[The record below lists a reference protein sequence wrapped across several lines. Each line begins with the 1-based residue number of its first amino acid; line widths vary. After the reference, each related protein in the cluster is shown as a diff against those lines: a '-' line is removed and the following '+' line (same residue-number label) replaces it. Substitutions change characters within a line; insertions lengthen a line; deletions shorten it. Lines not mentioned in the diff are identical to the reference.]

1 MGTQSFREEID
12 IDLQRYGQVFKRQ
25 WLPAVGVFGTVAVLS
40 ALAAMS
46 QQPSY
51 SASGKVLV
59 KIDRTS
65 SLTGLDTAGATA
77 IGRQGA
83 VGSDTDPIVTQV
95 ETIRSLPIAEV
106 AIADLKLTDDEGQP
120 LSPVGF
126 LEVLTVKPIPGT
138 DMIEVGYED
147 EDPERAAAVV
157 NKVIQAY
164 RNNNIATNQAEAAAA
179 RQFITEQLPKTE
191 AAVREAEVALQRFK
205 EQNQVI
211 LLDEESRETVKAMKR
226 LDDEIAKVRTQFVNA
241 ETRSRELQQQ
251 LRMSP
256 EQAVSATALSQSP
269 AIQEVFA
276 QLQQIQG
283 KLDLERAR
291 YRSTHPTIATLEQQ
305 EALLRQRLQGRVVQ
319 LVGQSRVS
327 ERDIQMG
334 ALAQNLTAGLVQ
346 SEVERVAL
354 ANQIA
359 ELNRLQAEQRSRAVT
374 IPRLEAAQRELER
387 RLAAAQGTYES
398 LLQRLQEVQVAEN
411 QTVDNVR
418 VISAALVPEKPAASS
433 KKLILLGGL
442 LLGAA
447 MGTVT
452 AFLVDLLD
460 RSVKTIPNAQQ
471 LLHYPLLGV
480 VPAWK
485 QASKR
490 PDLLPMLQSDGSQ
503 FADIRHAY
511 QVLQSNL
518 GLLDSEF
525 RLKTLVITSSVPQE
539 GKSQVAANLA
549 MAIAQAGQ
557 AVLLVDADFHRA
569 TQHKIWNVD
578 GAGGLTDVLAHRA
591 ELADR
596 IQPVAPNLALLA
608 AGSLAASTTAALTP
622 QKLLPLIAAA
632 VQQYDVVIFDAPAL
646 SGAADASTL
655 GKLADGTL
663 LVVRPTTAVEDLKAT
678 RGLLN
683 LSRQHVLGIVANGV
697 APIRN
702 PNRYFALTQEVAFA
716 KPVKPAAPNFE
727 QLFPIEQYSQNG
739 QSAESQESSNLEVAS

>member
-1 MGTQSFREEID
+1 MSTQSFREEVD
-12 IDLQRYGQVFKRQ
+12 IDLQRYAQVLKRR
-25 WLPAVGVFGTVAVLS
+25 WLPAVGVFSTVAVLS
-40 ALAAMS
+40 TLAALS

-51 SASGKVLV
+51 VAAGRVLV

-65 SLTGLDTAGATA
+65 SLTGLDAAGAAA

-83 VGSDTDPIVTQV
+83 VGSDTDPIATQV
-95 ETIRSLPIAEV
+95 ETIRSLPIAE
-106 AIADLKLTDDEGQP
+106 ATITALRLADDEGQP

-138 DMIEVGYED
+138 DMIEIGYQD

-164 RNNNIATNQAEAAAA
+164 RNNNIATNQADAAAA
-179 RQFITEQLPKTE
+179 RKFITEQLPRTE
-191 AAVREAEVALQRFK
+191 ATVREAEVALQRFK

-226 LDDEIAKVRTQFVNA
+226 LDDEIARVRTQFVNA
-241 ETRSRELQQQ
+241 TTRSRELQQQ

-269 AIQEVFA
+269 AIQEVFS

-283 KLDLERAR
+283 QLDLERAR
-291 YRSTHPTIATLEQQ
+291 YRPTHPTIATLEQQ
-305 EALLRQRLQGRVVQ
+305 EALLQQRLQGRVAQ

-327 ERDIQMG
+327 ERDIQLG
-334 ALAQNLTAGLVQ
+334 ALAQDLTANLVQ

-354 ANQIA
+354 GSQIA
-359 ELNRLQAEQRSRAVT
+359 ELARLQAEQRSRAVT
-374 IPRLEAAQRELER
+374 IPRLEATQRELER

-398 LLQRLQEVQVAEN
+398 LLQRLQEVQVAED
-411 QTVDNVR
+411 QTIDNVR
-418 VISAALVPEKPAASS
+418 VISAAVAPEKPAASS

-442 LLGAA
+442 VLGSA
-447 MGTVT
+447 MGVVT
-452 AFLVDLLD
+452 AFLLDLCD

-480 VPAWK
+480 VPSWK
-485 QASKR
+485 RSGRRQ
-490 PDLLPMLQSDGSQ
+490 DLLPMQQSDGSL
-503 FADIRHAY
+503 FAGVHHAY
-511 QVLQSNL
+511 RVLQSNL

-525 RLKTLVITSSVPQE
+525 SLKTLVVTSSVPQE

-549 MAIAQAGQ
+549 MAIAQSGQ
-557 AVLLVDADFHRA
+557 TVLLVDANFHHS
-569 TQHKIWNVD
+569 TQHQMWNAN
-578 GAGGLTDVLAHRA
+578 GAIGLAEVLEGRA
-591 ELADR
+591 ELADT
-596 IQPVAPNLALLA
+596 IQTVAPSLELLA
-608 AGSLAASTTAALTP
+608 AGNLASSTPTSLTP
-622 QKLLPLIAAA
+622 QKLLPVIAAMG
-632 VQQYDVVIFDAPAL
+632 QRYDVVIFDTPAL

-655 GKLADGTL
+655 GKLTDGML
-663 LVVRPTTAVEDLKAT
+663 LVVRPTTDVEDLKAT
-678 RGLLN
+678 RSLLN
-683 LSRQHVLGIVANGV
+683 LARPHVLGIVANGV

-716 KPVKPAAPNFE
+716 KPVKPVSSFE
-727 QLFPIEQYSQNG
+727 QLFPIEQHSQNG

>member
-1 MGTQSFREEID
+1 MSTQSFREEVD
-12 IDLQRYGQVFKRQ
+12 IDLQRYAQVLKRR
-25 WLPAVGVFGTVAVLS
+25 WLPAVGVFSTVAVLS
-40 ALAAMS
+40 TLAALS

-51 SASGKVLV
+51 VAAGRVLV

-65 SLTGLDTAGATA
+65 SLTGLDAAGAAA

-83 VGSDTDPIVTQV
+83 VGSDTDPIATQV
-95 ETIRSLPIAEV
+95 ETIRSLPIAE
-106 AIADLKLTDDEGQP
+106 ATITALRLADDEGQP

-138 DMIEVGYED
+138 DMIEIGYQD

-164 RNNNIATNQAEAAAA
+164 RNNNIATNQADAAAA
-179 RQFITEQLPKTE
+179 RKFITEQLPRTE
-191 AAVREAEVALQRFK
+191 ATVREAEVALQRFK

-226 LDDEIAKVRTQFVNA
+226 LDDEIARVRTQFVNA
-241 ETRSRELQQQ
+241 TTRSRELQQQ

-269 AIQEVFA
+269 AIQEVFS
-276 QLQQIQG
+276 QLQRVQG
-283 KLDLERAR
+283 QLDLERAR
-291 YRSTHPTIATLEQQ
+291 YRPTHPTIAMLEQQ
-305 EALLRQRLQGRVVQ
+305 EALLQQRLQERVAQ

-327 ERDIQMG
+327 ERDIQLG
-334 ALAQNLTAGLVQ
+334 ALAQDLTANLVQ

-354 ANQIA
+354 GSQIA
-359 ELNRLQAEQRSRAVT
+359 ELARLQAEQRSRAVT
-374 IPRLEAAQRELER
+374 IPRLEATQRELER

-398 LLQRLQEVQVAEN
+398 LLQRLQEVQVAED
-411 QTVDNVR
+411 QTIDNVR
-418 VISAALVPEKPAASS
+418 VISAAVVPEKPAASS

-442 LLGAA
+442 VLGSA
-447 MGTVT
+447 MGVVT
-452 AFLVDLLD
+452 AFLLDLCD

-480 VPAWK
+480 VPSWK
-485 QASKR
+485 RSGRRQ
-490 PDLLPMLQSDGSQ
+490 DLLPMQQSDGSL
-503 FADIRHAY
+503 FAGVHHAY
-511 QVLQSNL
+511 RVLQSNL

-525 RLKTLVITSSVPQE
+525 SLKTLVVTSSVPQE

-549 MAIAQAGQ
+549 MAIAQSGQ
-557 AVLLVDADFHRA
+557 TVLLVDANFHHS
-569 TQHKIWNVD
+569 TQHQMWNAN
-578 GAGGLTDVLAHRA
+578 GAIGLAEVLEGRA
-591 ELADR
+591 ELADT
-596 IQPVAPNLALLA
+596 IQTVAPNLALLA
-608 AGSLAASTTAALTP
+608 AGNLASSTPTALTP
-622 QKLLPLIAAA
+622 QKLLPVIAAMG
-632 VQQYDVVIFDAPAL
+632 QRYDVVIFDTPAL

-655 GKLADGTL
+655 GKLTDGML
-663 LVVRPTTAVEDLKAT
+663 LVVRPTTDVEDLKAT
-678 RGLLN
+678 RSLLN
-683 LSRQHVLGIVANGV
+683 LARPHVLGIVANGV

-716 KPVKPAAPNFE
+716 KPVKPVPSFE
-727 QLFPIEQYSQNG
+727 QLFPIEQHSQNG

>member
-1 MGTQSFREEID
+1 MSTQSFREEVD
-12 IDLQRYGQVFKRQ
+12 IDLQRYAQVLKRR
-25 WLPAVGVFGTVAVLS
+25 WLPAVGMFSTVAVLS
-40 ALAAMS
+40 TLAALS

-51 SASGKVLV
+51 IAAGRVLV

-65 SLTGLDTAGATA
+65 SLIGLDTTGATA
-77 IGRQGA
+77 ISRQSA
-83 VGSDTDPIVTQV
+83 VGSETDPIVTQV
-95 ETIRSLPIAEV
+95 ETIRSLPIAEA
-106 AIADLKLTDDEGQP
+106 AIADLKLTDDKGQP

-138 DMIEVGYED
+138 DMIEVGYQD

-164 RNNNIATNQAEAAAA
+164 RNNNIATNQADAAAA
-179 RQFITEQLPKTE
+179 RKFITEQLPRTE
-191 AAVREAEVALQRFK
+191 ATVREAEVALQRFK

-226 LDDEIAKVRTQFVNA
+226 LDDEIARVRTQFVNA
-241 ETRSRELQQQ
+241 TTRSRELQQQ

-256 EQAVSATALSQSP
+256 EQAVTATALSQSP
-269 AIQEVFA
+269 AIQEVFS

-283 KLDLERAR
+283 QLDLERAR
-291 YRSTHPTIATLEQQ
+291 YRPTHPTIATLERQ
-305 EALLRQRLQGRVVQ
+305 EALLRQRLQGRVAQ

-334 ALAQNLTAGLVQ
+334 ALAQDLTANLVQ

-354 ANQIA
+354 GSQIA
-359 ELNRLQAEQRSRAVT
+359 ELARLQAEQRSRAVT
-374 IPRLEAAQRELER
+374 IPRLEATQRELER

-398 LLQRLQEVQVAEN
+398 LLQRLQEVQVAED
-411 QTVDNVR
+411 QTIDNVR

-480 VPAWK
+480 VPNWK
-485 QASKR
+485 QAGR
-490 PDLLPMLQSDGSQ
+490 RQDILPMQQSGSQ
-503 FADIRHAY
+503 YADIHHAY
-511 QVLQSNL
+511 RVLQSNL

-525 RLKTLVITSSVPQE
+525 GLKTLVVTSSVPQE

-557 AVLLVDADFHRA
+557 TVLLVDADFHHA
-569 TQHKIWNVD
+569 TQHQLWNVN
-578 GAGGLTDVLAHRA
+578 GSVGLAEVLEGRA
-591 ELADR
+591 ELIDT
-596 IQPVAPNLALLA
+596 IQPVAPNLELLA
-608 AGSLAASTTAALTP
+608 AGNLASSTPTAPTP
-622 QKLLPLIAAA
+622 QKLLPVIAAMG
-632 VQQYDVVIFDAPAL
+632 QRYDVVIFDTPAL

-655 GKLADGTL
+655 GKLTDGML
-663 LVVRPTTAVEDLKAT
+663 LVVRPTTDVEDLKAT
-678 RGLLN
+678 RSLLN
-683 LSRQHVLGIVANGV
+683 LARPHVLGIVANGV

-716 KPVKPAAPNFE
+716 KPVKSVPSFE
-727 QLFPIEQYSQNG
+727 QLFLIEQHSQNG

>member
-1 MGTQSFREEID
+1 MSTQSFREEVD
-12 IDLQRYGQVFKRQ
+12 IDLQRYAQVLKRR
-25 WLPAVGVFGTVAVLS
+25 WLPAVGVFSTVAVLS
-40 ALAAMS
+40 TLAALS

-51 SASGKVLV
+51 VASGKVLV

-65 SLTGLDTAGATA
+65 SLTGLDTTGATA
-77 IGRQGA
+77 ISRQSA
-83 VGSDTDPIVTQV
+83 VGSETDPIVTQV
-95 ETIRSLPIAEV
+95 ETIRSLPIAEA

-138 DMIEVGYED
+138 DMIEVGYQD

-164 RNNNIATNQAEAAAA
+164 RNSNIATNQADAAAA
-179 RQFITEQLPKTE
+179 RKFITEQLPRTE
-191 AAVREAEVALQRFK
+191 ATVREAEVALQRFK

-226 LDDEIAKVRTQFVNA
+226 LDDEIARVRTQFVNA
-241 ETRSRELQQQ
+241 TTRSRELQQQ

-256 EQAVSATALSQSP
+256 EQAVTATALSQSP
-269 AIQEVFA
+269 AIQEVFS

-283 KLDLERAR
+283 QLDLERAR
-291 YRSTHPTIATLEQQ
+291 YRPTHPTIATLEQQ
-305 EALLRQRLQGRVVQ
+305 EALLRQRLQGRVAQ

-334 ALAQNLTAGLVQ
+334 ALAQDLTANLVQ

-354 ANQIA
+354 GSQIA
-359 ELNRLQAEQRSRAVT
+359 ELARLQAEQRSRAVT
-374 IPRLEAAQRELER
+374 IPRLEATQRELER

-398 LLQRLQEVQVAEN
+398 LLQRLQEVQVAED
-411 QTVDNVR
+411 QTIDNVR
-418 VISAALVPEKPAASS
+418 VISAAVVPEKPAASS

-442 LLGAA
+442 VLGSA
-447 MGTVT
+447 MGVVT
-452 AFLVDLLD
+452 AFLLDLCD

-480 VPAWK
+480 VPNWK
-485 QASKR
+485 QAGR
-490 PDLLPMLQSDGSQ
+490 RQDILPMQQSGSQ
-503 FADIRHAY
+503 YADIHHAY
-511 QVLQSNL
+511 RVLQSNL

-525 RLKTLVITSSVPQE
+525 GLKTLVVTSSVPQE

-557 AVLLVDADFHRA
+557 TVLLVDADFHHA
-569 TQHKIWNVD
+569 TQHQLWNVN
-578 GAGGLTDVLAHRA
+578 GAAGLAEVLEGRA
-591 ELADR
+591 DLIDT
-596 IQPVAPNLALLA
+596 IQPVAPNLELLA
-608 AGSLAASTTAALTP
+608 AGNLASSTPTALTP
-622 QKLLPLIAAA
+622 QKLLPVIAAMG
-632 VQQYDVVIFDAPAL
+632 QRYDVVIFDTPAL

-655 GKLADGTL
+655 GKLTDGML
-663 LVVRPTTAVEDLKAT
+663 LVVRPTTDVEDLKAT
-678 RGLLN
+678 RSLLN
-683 LSRQHVLGIVANGV
+683 LARPHVLGIVANGV

-716 KPVKPAAPNFE
+716 KPVKPVSSFE
-727 QLFPIEQYSQNG
+727 QLFPIEQHSQNG